1 MRSLKFLWKQ
11 NQILSLR
18 LNLLFKSK
26 YNNMTNNLHLLKGK
40 KIILGISGSIAA
52 YKAAFLCRLLIKAGA
67 EVQVIMT
74 KASTNFISPLTL
86 STLSKRP
93 VFTEVSNGEGWNNH
107 VELGLWADAMIV
119 APTTATT
126 LSKMASAL
134 CDNMLVATYLSARCP
149 VFFAPAMD
157 LDMWEHPATRR
168 NVDLLTSDGNRMI
181 PVGNGELASGLIG
194 AGRMAEPEDIIQV
207 LSAFFE
213 SKVIQDLEGKR
224 AIVTAGPT
232 YEPID
237 PVRFIGNRSSG
248 KMGIAIAENLAKRG
262 AKVTLI
268 LGPSKLSTTV
278 KGISTINI
286 QTAQQMYEAAISHF
300 PNVDIA
306 ILAAAVA
313 DYRPKNVANEKIKKK
328 SNKMQL
334 ELEKTYDIA
343 AALGKN
349 KTNQINVGF
358 ALETT
363 NEVENAIGK
372 LKRKN
377 FDFIVLN
384 SLNDKGAGF
393 NHDTNQVT
401 LIDKNNNLEEFE
413 LKTKVE
419 VANDIV
425 NKIVKML

>member
-1 MRSLKFLWKQ
+1 
-11 NQILSLR
+11 
-18 LNLLFKSK
+18 
-26 YNNMTNNLHLLKGK
+26 MTNNLHPLKGK
-40 KIILGISGSIAA
+40 KIVLGISGSIAA
-52 YKAAFLCRLLIKAGA
+52 YKSAFLCRLLIKAGA

-107 VELGLWADAMIV
+107 VEIGLWADAMIV

-168 NVDLLTSDGNRMI
+168 NVELLISDGNHLI

-194 AGRMAEPEDIIQV
+194 AGRMAEPEDIIT
-207 LSAFFE
+207 LLTNFFAP
-213 SKVIQDLEGKR
+213 KTIQDLSGKR

-262 AKVTLI
+262 ADVTLI
-268 LGPSKLSTTV
+268 LGPSKLSTTL
-278 KGISTINI
+278 KDISTINVE
-286 QTAQQMYEAAISHF
+286 TAQQMYEAAVTHF

-306 ILAAAVA
+306 VLAAAVA
-313 DYRPKNVANEKIKKK
+313 DYRPKNAANEKIKKK
-328 SNKMQL
+328 SDNMML

-363 NEVENAIGK
+363 NEVENATGK
-372 LKRKN
+372 LSRKN

-393 NHDTNQVT
+393 NHDTNKVT
-401 LIDKNNNLEEFE
+401 LIDKDNNLEEFE